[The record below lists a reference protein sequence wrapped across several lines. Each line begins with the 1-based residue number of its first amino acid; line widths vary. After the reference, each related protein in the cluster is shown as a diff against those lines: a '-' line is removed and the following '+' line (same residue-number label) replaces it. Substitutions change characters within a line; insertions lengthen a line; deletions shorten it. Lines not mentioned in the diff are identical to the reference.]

1 MPPERRAVLLL
12 LGLAAAGQG
21 VRACMA
27 LPGEAPGQVSLLQA
41 GLPLSSAQAHRDSSL
56 ALSRPLGKGERI
68 DLDHAPAA
76 EIARLP
82 RVGMRLAKAI
92 VADRSQR
99 GPFGRLE
106 ALDRVPGVGPGLL
119 TAIAPHARFDPLP
132 DRVADEALKI
142 PAMAAAP
149 MSPAAAPLELN
160 RATREELE
168 RLPFI
173 GPYMADQIVAWRERH
188 GPFASVDSLV
198 RVPGVGPATLRRVR
212 HRLRVD

>member
-12 LGLAAAGQG
+12 LGLAVGGQG
-21 VRACMA
+21 VRACLT

-41 GLPLSSAQAHRDSSL
+41 GPPLSSAQAHRDSSL
-56 ALSRPLGKGERI
+56 ALARPLGRRERI

-106 ALDRVPGVGPGLL
+106 ALDRVPGIGPGLL
-119 TAIAPHARFDPLP
+119 AAIAPHVRFDEPPNHSTGDALNHPAGAATRVSPEAVPL
-132 DRVADEALKI
+132 D
-142 PAMAAAP
+142 
-149 MSPAAAPLELN
+149 LN
-160 RATREELE
+160 RASREELE
-168 RLPFI
+168 RLPFV
-173 GPYMADQIVAWRERH
+173 GPYMADQIVSWRERH
-188 GPFASVDSLV
+188 GPFAAVDSLV
-198 RVPGVGPATLRRVR
+198 RVPGVGPATLRRVG
-212 HRLRVD
+212 HLLRVD